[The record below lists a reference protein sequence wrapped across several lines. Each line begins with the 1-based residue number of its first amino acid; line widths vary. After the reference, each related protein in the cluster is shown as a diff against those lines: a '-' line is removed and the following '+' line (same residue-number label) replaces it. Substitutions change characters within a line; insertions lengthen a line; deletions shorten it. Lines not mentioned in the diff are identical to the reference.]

1 MCHQSSELQL
11 HIWIRL
17 QSIEV
22 NKLSNEGNSIVCNER
37 TPLLSDVF
45 NETLRKEN
53 PLTFPSLD
61 CKQAIW
67 KCKECFSINR
77 CGGEILSLLA
87 QTFMAEQLFC
97 LNHFHICEILV
108 AATSNTAPLP
118 LTLLKSGMVKP
129 LRFHMLS
136 LLNNLLEAQTSFIP
150 QILASWI
157 ICRCD
162 WNQHALFI
170 L

>member
-1 MCHQSSELQL
+1 MKAVYLICRQSSQLQFQT
-11 HIWIRL
+11 WIRL

-97 LNHFHICEILV
+97 LNHFHICEILA
-108 AATSNTAPLP
+108 AATSNTPPLP
-118 LTLLKSGMVKP
+118 LTPLKNRYGK
-129 LRFHMLS
+129 
-136 LLNNLLEAQTSFIP
+136 TT
-150 QILASWI
+150 
-157 ICRCD
+157 
-162 WNQHALFI
+162 
-170 L
+170 

>member
-1 MCHQSSELQL
+1 MKAVCLLCHRSSQLQL
-11 HIWIRL
+11 HTWIRL

-77 CGGEILSLLA
+77 CGGR
-87 QTFMAEQLFC
+87 M
-97 LNHFHICEILV
+97 LNMSISVSIANTVTCKIASAIAWQQVCWSHFHV
-108 AATSNTAPLP
+108 SP
-118 LTLLKSGMVKP
+118 LLKCSK
-129 LRFHMLS
+129 
-136 LLNNLLEAQTSFIP
+136 
-150 QILASWI
+150 
-157 ICRCD
+157 
-162 WNQHALFI
+162 
-170 L
+170 